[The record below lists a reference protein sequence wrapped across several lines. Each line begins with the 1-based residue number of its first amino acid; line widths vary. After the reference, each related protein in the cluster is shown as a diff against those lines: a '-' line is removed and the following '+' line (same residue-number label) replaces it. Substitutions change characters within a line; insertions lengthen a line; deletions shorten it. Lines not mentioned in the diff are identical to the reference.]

1 MSMLN
6 FDQIVVTGCSFSTGM
21 EMNDELLPAYK
32 NERERQLLIWQ
43 WAKENLNIRF
53 ENVEQLQYI
62 STKKW
67 EEKELDMSWPAMLEK
82 KTNIPVTN
90 LSIIASSIG
99 RSLLTFSNYIKN
111 YNGKQKKILAVHQ
124 LPNYERM
131 YLRLNN
137 IYGRINVIPS
147 DLEKNNNFG
156 FHKNYFKQDIIKIR
170 QQYKSKILG
179 NNFFHRYTNSILKRL
194 EKLSVKRNITNY
206 YILPEK
212 NKLIDLPKN
221 KFIIEDFSAFRSKY
235 PKGKLGHP
243 IGYDYNNDLCN
254 EIISTCC

>member
-32 NERERQLLIWQ
+32 NVKERQLSIWQ
-43 WAKENLNIRF
+43 WAKENLDTRF
-53 ENVEQLQYI
+53 ESVEQLQNI

-82 KTNIPVTN
+82 KTNIPVIN
-90 LSIIASSIG
+90 LSIAGSSIG
-99 RSLLTFSNYIKN
+99 YSLVMFSNHIKN
-111 YNGKQKKILAVHQ
+111 HNGKQKRILAIHQ
-124 LPNYERM
+124 LPSYERM
-131 YLRLNN
+131 YLRFNS
-137 IYGRINVIPS
+137 IHGRINVIPS
-147 DLEKNNNFG
+147 DIEKNNNFG

-194 EKLSVKRNITNY
+194 EKLSLNSNITNY